1 MGLLDN
7 LKDQALKNANLNK
20 LTEQA
25 LKKASLV
32 GSGVDAKMMIQ
43 EGDVLVN
50 NEPEDRR
57 GRKLFENDTF
67 SFEGVTYQVVKE

>member
-1 MGLLDN
+1 MEKVSLRDGEEFIKLG
-7 LKDQALKNANLNK
+7 QAM
-20 LTEQA
+20 
-25 LKKASLV
+25 KKAGCV
-32 GSGVDAKMMIQ
+32 GSGVDAKMMIH

>member
-1 MGLLDN
+1 MEKVSLRDGEEFIKLG
-7 LKDQALKNANLNK
+7 QAM
-20 LTEQA
+20 
-25 LKKASLV
+25 KKAGCV

-67 SFEGVTYQVVKE
+67 SFEGVTYQVVKEWS